1 MTRNRVR
8 LSGGAEWQ
16 TDFRRRTTGRA
27 PRSAMEIATVRRV
40 LNHTLTELKRAI
52 DRHSVADAADLYAL
66 AWQQAAGAPPS
77 ETRQQQAL
85 LQSYKEIL
93 ASRRWQEAERLQAS
107 SSAPSA
113 PPSRPG
119 RTTAA
124 PPRPPSVSRAE
135 KQKPARPSQ
144 QQNRT
149 KKTVAP
155 RVRPAARPVPA
166 AAERPPRQAQPA
178 LLETARLYE
187 IATGLRPLL
196 EETAKAGATT
206 SWPLIRKRMPGL
218 GRLHPDD
225 EPVILWLV
233 DEDRQ
238 EGEPLLAALV
248 TTGNRQMHPRFP
260 SPNNSA
266 CPAGRTPHSSRRHG
280 ATRSSRPTSTG
291 ATGGDDPRGQESAVR
306 ADRRRALR
314 SAASPRGRLFVII
327 PNTACPARARP
338 G

>member
-8 LSGGAEWQ
+8 LSGGAGWQ

-52 DRHSVADAADLYAL
+52 DRHAVAAAADLYAL

-77 ETRQQQAL
+77 ETRQQRAL

-107 SSAPSA
+107 SAPSA

-124 PPRPPSVSRAE
+124 PPRPPSASRAE
-135 KQKPARPSQ
+135 KPKPVRSSQ
-144 QQNRT
+144 QQDRT
-149 KKTVAP
+149 KKTVAS
-155 RVRPAARPVPA
+155 RARPVPA
-166 AAERPPRQAQPA
+166 AAAATPAAAERPSRPAQPA

-187 IATGLRPLL
+187 TATGLRPLL

-206 SWPLIRKRMPGL
+206 SWPLIRKRLPGL

-225 EPVILWLV
+225 ESVILWLV

-238 EGEPLLAALV
+238 EGEPLLSALV

-260 SPNNSA
+260 
-266 CPAGRTPHSSRRHG
+266 
-280 ATRSSRPTSTG
+280 
-291 ATGGDDPRGQESAVR
+291 
-306 ADRRRALR
+306 
-314 SAASPRGRLFVII
+314 VIAEHLGL
-327 PNTACPARARP
+327 PCGTNTAQQQTTWSYEVLKVHQHWRHRRQ
-338 G
+338 